1 MCSASLTVR
10 ETRIQTTVGIM
21 VHLLR
26 CILSKSQSI
35 ASSGEGRERTPFT
48 LWWEGELV
56 QPLWKTDWRF
66 LNKLKI
72 EPAHE
77 PAIPLLDIYPKK
89 TKPLSDTDICILMF
103 IAGLFMILRYENS
116 LRGCHRKT
124 LNNP

>member
-1 MCSASLTVR
+1 M
-10 ETRIQTTVGIM
+10 
-21 VHLLR
+21 
-26 CILSKSQSI
+26 
-35 ASSGEGRERTPFT
+35 
-48 LWWEGELV
+48 V

-77 PAIPLLDIYPKK
+77 PAIPFLDIYPKK
-89 TKPLSDTDICILMF
+89 TKPLSDTDICSPMF